1 MQSQLFWTYYIHQ
14 VDLEVTEVYLCF
26 LSVGIIDMC
35 YCTQSQHGLFMS
47 GNQMDCII
55 NNRVLPFYYGWQ
67 SRTRTTV
74 CVVLLASV
82 ISLTNS
88 LQGVIPC
95 LALNFSFNNS
105 YLLWETLSTHAQY
118 RCSNTFRFEIYFLLG
133 YKLVGFHKDFS
144 YTNSQFILL
153 YLKET
158 FTKFVLDENTF
169 GFYKQ

>member
-1 MQSQLFWTYYIHQ
+1 MQSWLFWNYYIHQ

-26 LSVGIIDMC
+26 LSAGIIDMC
-35 YCTQSQHGLFMS
+35 YYTQSQHGLFMS

-67 SRTRTTV
+67 SRTRTIV

-95 LALNFSFNNS
+95 LALSFSFNNL

-118 RCSNTFRFEIYFLLG
+118 QCSNTFFFELYFLLG
-133 YKLVGFHKDFS
+133 YKLVGFHKGFS
-144 YTNSQFILL
+144 YTNSYFNLL
-153 YLKET
+153 Y
-158 FTKFVLDENTF
+158 
-169 GFYKQ
+169 